1 MLQLSKIRSDSKRI
15 FGNSDRKV
23 LSFHLF
29 IFSACIAAHAGRKPL
44 FSPFFTDRTL
54 DQAAA

>member
-23 LSFHLF
+23 LNLQFSFIYLF
-29 IFSACIAAHAGRKPL
+29 RLHRCPRGPETAFQSVLH
-44 FSPFFTDRTL
+44 
-54 DQAAA
+54 